1 MTILKRLVVVTG
13 QYTDKQGNAKKRYK
27 TVGHVHAGQHGEYIT
42 LDASVNLAAFP
53 RKEGDDRVMVSL
65 YDEES
70 TPERAKKGVQQARA
84 AMDDGFGDADIPF

>member
-13 QYTDKQGNAKKRYK
+13 QYTNNAGETKKRYK
-27 TVGHVHAGQHGEYIT
+27 TIGHLHQGQHGEYVT

-53 RKEGDDRVMVSL
+53 RKENDDRVMVSM

-70 TPERAKKGVQQARA
+70 DKQTAKRGVQQARA
-84 AMDDGFGDADIPF
+84 AIKPEFDDEIPF